1 MVGQLQ
7 VSERSAEMF
16 SSLSL
21 GTLIMRINHIVYDLA
36 QRAYRI
42 RVAAPGC
49 RGK

>member
-36 QRAYRI
+36 
-42 RVAAPGC
+42 
-49 RGK
+49 